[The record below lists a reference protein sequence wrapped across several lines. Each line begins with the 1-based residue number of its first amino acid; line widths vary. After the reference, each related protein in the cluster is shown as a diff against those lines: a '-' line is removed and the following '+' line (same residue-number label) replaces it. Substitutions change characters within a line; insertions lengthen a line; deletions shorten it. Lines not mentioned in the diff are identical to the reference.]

1 MLWALMVKGVLVLAV
16 TQKEDLLTL
25 ETDTIF
31 VELAI

>member
-1 MLWALMVKGVLVLAV
+1 MVKGVLVLAV